1 MSVPSLTCT
10 AGLSLYSLMYCLFTC
25 TACRDKT
32 LVISVPS
39 LTDLSARTTPDMSNP
54 LVVRLR

>member
-1 MSVPSLTCT
+1 MRPPTMPDLHCFSLP
-10 AGLSLYSLMYCLFTC
+10 C

-39 LTDLSARTTPDMSNP
+39 LTDLSARTTPDMANP